1 MRAGWEWLLPGC
13 PQQSHAGAGRVL
25 GVAGSKKGSRWQ
37 WERLLEVSL
46 GPGLEDL
53 VCSALKC
60 ECCLEFN
67 VVPTAEAFY
76 TQE

>member
-1 MRAGWEWLLPGC
+1 MASPRMPPAEPRR
-13 PQQSHAGAGRVL
+13 GRVCSGRGWVQEGL
-25 GVAGSKKGSRWQ
+25 AVAVGEAVGSA
-37 WERLLEVSL
+37 L